1 MKRTSSDLILGG
13 ILAAIGVL
21 ILLQNLGIF
30 GAASDMI
37 WSLLFAVGGIAFF
50 SAVVRNSAHWWAL
63 IPGAALF
70 SIGVL
75 IGVTAL
81 APAFGA
87 AWGGTIFLGGLGL
100 GFLAV
105 YLVRHPFWWAL
116 IPAGTLITLGLIAGV
131 DRLVPD
137 SIAGTVFFIGL
148 ALTFGLVAIAPPDA
162 PRRWAFFPAGALL
175 VLGVLTLANASMLF
189 NILWP
194 ILLIGLGASLLY
206 RAYLH
211 NKRDHYEHDTVSQP
225 H

>member
-1 MKRTSSDLILGG
+1 MKRTSSELLLGG
-13 ILAAIGVL
+13 LLAAFGVL

-30 GAASDMI
+30 GGAEDLI

-50 SAVVRNSAHWWAL
+50 SVVVRNAAHWWAI

-75 IGVTAL
+75 IGVSAL
-81 APAFGA
+81 APTLGA
-87 AWGGTIFLGGLGL
+87 LWGGTIFLGGLGL

-105 YLVRHPFWWAL
+105 YVVRPQFWWAI
-116 IPAGTLITLGLIAGV
+116 IPAGTLLTLGLIAGF
-131 DRLVPD
+131 DRVMPD
-137 SIAGTVFFIGL
+137 SVTGSALFIGL

-162 PRRWAFFPAGALL
+162 PRRWAFFPAGGLL
-175 VLGVLTLANASMLF
+175 VFGLIVLANAPTVV

-194 ILLIGLGASLLY
+194 IILIGLGASLLY
-206 RAYLH
+206 RAYIH
-211 NKRDHYEHDTVSQP
+211 NKREHYEHDTVSQP